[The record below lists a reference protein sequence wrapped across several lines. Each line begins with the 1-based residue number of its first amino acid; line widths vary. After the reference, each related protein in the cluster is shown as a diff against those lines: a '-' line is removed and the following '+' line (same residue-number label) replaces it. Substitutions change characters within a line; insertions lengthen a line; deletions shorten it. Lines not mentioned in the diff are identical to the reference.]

1 MSALALLMGLI
12 TAATLTG
19 DGASV
24 PVYPL
29 KPILATEIA
38 PHVATD
44 WDVHWIAAARQQ
56 FAAKRPPAK
65 WSPLALLMLMG
76 LALII
81 WILGRRELERERR
94 WQAGR
99 GSQGPAP
106 PTLQGG
112 GVCYGLA
119 SRWGLR

>member
-1 MSALALLMGLI
+1 MVLLMGLI
-12 TAATLTG
+12 MAATLTG
-19 DGASV
+19 DGATA

-29 KPILATEIA
+29 KPIQAADIA

-56 FAAKRPPAK
+56 FAAKRSPAK
-65 WSPLALLMLMG
+65 GSPLALLMLVG

-81 WILGRRELERERR
+81 WIMGRQELERERR
-94 WQAGR
+94 WQARR
-99 GSQGPAP
+99 GARGPSP
-106 PTLQGG
+106 STPQGG